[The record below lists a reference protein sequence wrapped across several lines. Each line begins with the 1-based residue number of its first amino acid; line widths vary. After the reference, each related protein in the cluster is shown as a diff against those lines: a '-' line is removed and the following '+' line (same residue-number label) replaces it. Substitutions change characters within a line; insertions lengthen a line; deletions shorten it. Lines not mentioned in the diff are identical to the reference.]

1 MTNKERLI
9 DIQNLKKHREFYA
22 LQQELEDFC
31 DKMNSIDDIDLSDTN
46 RVTLTE
52 EVYGRRWA
60 SEKVRELLNT
70 LGLIDRQI
78 IRRDMTME

>member
-1 MTNKERLI
+1 MTNKERLV

-31 DKMNSIDDIDLSDTN
+31 VKMDSISDIDLSDTS
-46 RVTLTE
+46 RVTLTDE
-52 EVYGRRWA
+52 IYGRRWA

-70 LGLIDRQI
+70 LGLIDKQLTKK
-78 IRRDMTME
+78 DNTFE

>member
-1 MTNKERLI
+1 MNNKERLV

-31 DKMNSIDDIDLSDTN
+31 DKMDSISDINLSDTS
-46 RVTLTE
+46 RVTLTDE
-52 EVYGRRWA
+52 IYGRRWA

-70 LGLIDRQI
+70 LGLIDKQYVK
-78 IRRDMTME
+78 RDMTME